1 MNKRGIVFIFAILV
15 TLVLCILLGSFY
27 FQSISEN
34 WLATRFANST
44 RAFWLAESG
53 IASALSTLSG
63 PTTINSYIDNPNY
76 SYSVVVTRIG
86 TTNYYNIVSTG
97 TVASSAGPNISR
109 TVAVTVRTGS
119 VDATK
124 YKYGIETTTDLII
137 KGSVDINPDD
147 STKEYSAL
155 DFSDLFGISKADMK
169 ANATHTYTSTDFG
182 EPVIDGITW
191 VDVPTGSTLTIAG
204 NLSGSGILVING
216 DAHFSG
222 TVDFD
227 GIIYV
232 IGKLTMTG
240 TVTTFGSVLAESST
254 TVDTVLKGNVT
265 INYSPSDI
273 ATALGFV
280 QFLSK
285 QVVSWQE

>member
-1 MNKRGIVFIFAILV
+1 MNKRGIVFIFAVLV
-15 TLVLCILLGSFY
+15 ALVLCILLVSFY
-27 FQSISEN
+27 FQSITEN
-34 WLATRFANST
+34 WLANRFVNST
-44 RAFWLAESG
+44 YAFWLAESG
-53 IASALSTLSG
+53 IASVLATLSG

-97 TVASSAGPNISR
+97 TVVSSIGSNISR
-109 TVAVTVRTGS
+109 TVAVTVKTGS
-119 VDATK
+119 VDASK
-124 YKYGIETTTDLII
+124 FKYGIETTTDLIV
-137 KGSVDINPDD
+137 KGSVDINPDG
-147 STKEYSAL
+147 SAKEYSAL

-169 ANATHTYTSTDFG
+169 ANATHNYTSSNFTA
-182 EPVIDGITW
+182 PVDGITW

-204 NLSGSGILVING
+204 NLNGSGILVING
-216 DAHFSG
+216 DTHFSG
-222 TVDFD
+222 TVDFH

-280 QFLSK
+280 QFLTK
-285 QVVSWQE
+285 QVVSWHE